1 MLLGWGDQR
10 RSREAKQGC
19 ERDNCCSVSN
29 DPESVGMG
37 VMQTTGVQEQES
49 YVRTAIPS
57 SPVAYALIQYSR
69 FQFSHFFKI
78 C

>member
-1 MLLGWGDQR
+1 
-10 RSREAKQGC
+10 
-19 ERDNCCSVSN
+19 
-29 DPESVGMG
+29 
-37 VMQTTGVQEQES
+37 MQTTGVQEQES

-78 C
+78 CWEVGEDTDSVSGVKQFEESKEILIGICS